1 VLLKRERRARRRTA
15 PLRTLSGGDD
25 QDE

>member
-15 PLRTLSGGDD
+15 PLRTLSGDD
-25 QDE
+25 EE